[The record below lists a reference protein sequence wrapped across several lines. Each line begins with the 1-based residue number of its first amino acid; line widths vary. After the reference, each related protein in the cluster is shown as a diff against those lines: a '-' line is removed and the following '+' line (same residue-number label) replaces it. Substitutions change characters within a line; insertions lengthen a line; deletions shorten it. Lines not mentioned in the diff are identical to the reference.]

1 MGEVKGLFAILT
13 EKEKEIEECEKRGHP
28 NMKELNWGGYVGQY
42 CPDCGYSGNR
52 QLTDTEREKWMGKLY
67 TPLYVRNTD

>member
-42 CPDCGYSGNR
+42 CPDCGYSGR
-52 QLTDTEREKWMGKLY
+52 RVLTDAEREDWERKLNAPF
-67 TPLYVRNTD
+67 TI